1 MKRRDML
8 RTAVGAATVLAAP
21 AEASAS
27 QPKKS
32 GSGHGIFDVVVIGAG
47 VFGVWTAE
55 HLLRAGR
62 SVLLLDAWGPGHSR
76 ATSGGET
83 RLIRMSYG
91 ANELYTHWTMRSL
104 DEWKALAKDSGE
116 PIFNRTGVLR
126 MGPAGHPYITDSEKT
141 LKALGVPFEH
151 LDAAALARR
160 FPQIGM
166 EQLGAGLFEPDSGVL
181 LARRG
186 IQAAAERCS
195 TRGASVLVDAALP
208 PSGGGELRE
217 LSTAS
222 GARYRGK
229 QFVFACG
236 PWLPKL
242 FPALLGKLITVPR
255 AEVFFLGLPGGDR
268 RFAAPDMPGWI
279 DEASDTYGTPD
290 IEYRGFKVGID
301 PPRAPFDPDTAV
313 RVVSEES
320 IARMRAYV
328 RKRFPAL
335 ADAPVVETRVCQ
347 YEETASGDFLID
359 RHPGFSNVWIA
370 GGGSG
375 HGFKLGPSVGE
386 YVAERVL
393 TGDAPDPRFAIATHQ
408 RGSRRAVD

>member
-1 MKRRDML
+1 MKRRDMI
-8 RTAVGAATVLAAP
+8 RTAVGAATALAAA
-21 AEASAS
+21 AEASATQS
-27 QPKKS
+27 ATATR
-32 GSGHGIFDVVVIGAG
+32 GNGVHDVAVVGAG
-47 VFGVWTAE
+47 VFGVWTAA

-91 ANELYTHWTMRSL
+91 ANELYTRWTLRAL
-104 DEWKALAKDSGE
+104 DEWKALASDSGE
-116 PIFNRTGVLR
+116 PLFNRTGVLR
-126 MGPAGHPYITDSEKT
+126 MGPAGYPYIMESEKT

-151 LDAAALARR
+151 LDAATLARR
-160 FPQIGM
+160 FPQIGR
-166 EQLGAGLFEPDSGVL
+166 EELGAGLFEPDSGVL

-186 IQAAAERCS
+186 VQAAADRCGKH
-195 TRGASVLVDAALP
+195 GATVLVDAALP
-208 PSGGGELRE
+208 PEGRGELRT
-217 LSTAS
+217 LSTVS
-222 GARYRGK
+222 GATLRART
-229 QFVFACG
+229 FVFACG

-242 FPALLGKLITVPR
+242 FPDLLGHLITVPR

-279 DEASDTYGTPD
+279 DETSDTYGTPD

-301 PPRAPFDPDTAV
+301 PPAAPFDPDTGS
-313 RVVSEES
+313 RVVSAES
-320 IARMRAYV
+320 IARMRTYV

-335 ADAPVVETRVCQ
+335 AEAPVVETRVCQ

-359 RHPGFSNVWIA
+359 RHPDFSNVWIA

-375 HGFKLGPSVGE
+375 HGFKLGPSVGQ

-393 TGDAPDPRFAIATHQ
+393 RGDAPDTRFAIATHQ
-408 RGSRRAVD
+408 RGAQRAVD